1 MLVPRRVRWRTFN
14 FQTIIHQK
22 LVEFPVLVIRAQRQ
36 FRVLYLRVS
45 GIDPNSEKLQFAC
58 YFCAAF
64 DEIFLLCSSPGG
76 IIRASRRQCYPC
88 FKCSADFGFSDSV
101 RQSRQIRF
109 LCLSCCSP
117 FIFVSGRKKT
127 ATAKRQLRSYES
139 ILSFHVLRAEPGA
152 YLSPSL
158 HLRPE
163 IAPPLICSDLEY
175 RSILAH

>member
-22 LVEFPVLVIRAQRQ
+22 LMEFPVLVIRTQRQ
-36 FRVLYLRVS
+36 LCILYLRV
-45 GIDPNSEKLQFAC
+45 GCIDPNGKKLQFAC

-109 LCLSCCSP
+109 LCLSCC
-117 FIFVSGRKKT
+117 V
-127 ATAKRQLRSYES
+127 
-139 ILSFHVLRAEPGA
+139 SFHFCVRTQKDRNCQTAITVL
-152 YLSPSL
+152 
-158 HLRPE
+158 
-163 IAPPLICSDLEY
+163 
-175 RSILAH
+175 

>member
-1 MLVPRRVRWRTFN
+1 MPWHMYRRTFN
-14 FQTIIHQK
+14 FQTIVHQK
-22 LVEFPVLVIRAQRQ
+22 LLKFSVLVIRTQRQ
-36 FRVLYLRVS
+36 FHVFYLRVG
-45 GIDPNSEKLQFAC
+45 GIDPDGEKLQFAC